1 MTKILKSKYK
11 ASRRLGNSVWG
22 NDKDP
27 VHTKNYRPGQHGA
40 QSRGKKSDF
49 GLHLNEKQLVKSH
62 YGRISERQ
70 FKNLFLKASIMK
82 GNTTENFANL
92 LERRLDMVVYR
103 MNFAPTIFAAR
114 QLVSH
119 KHILLNGKKVNIA
132 SISVK
137 DGDVVE
143 LSESAKQ
150 IPTYMESAQ
159 KQQRSVPEYI
169 SCDSAKFTGKFVR
182 SPMISDIPYPFQAN
196 FNKIIE
202 FYSK

>member
-11 ASRRLGNSVWG
+11 ASRRLGNSIWG

-27 VHTKNYRPGQHGA
+27 VHTKNYRPGQHGPG
-40 QSRGKKSDF
+40 SRGKKSDF
-49 GLHLNEKQLVKSH
+49 GLHLDEKQLVKSH
-62 YGRISERQ
+62 YGRISEKQ
-70 FKNLFLKASIMK
+70 FKGLFRKASVMK
-82 GNTTENFANL
+82 GNAAENFANL
-92 LERRLDMVVYR
+92 LERRIDMVVYR
-103 MNFAPTIFAAR
+103 MNLAPTIFSAR

-143 LSESAKQ
+143 LSEAAKQ

-159 KQQRSVPEYI
+159 KKERAVPEYI
-169 SCDSAKFTGKFVR
+169 SCDSAKFTGTFVR
-182 SPMISDIPYPFQAN
+182 SPMISDIPYPFQPN
-196 FNKIIE
+196 FNKIVE